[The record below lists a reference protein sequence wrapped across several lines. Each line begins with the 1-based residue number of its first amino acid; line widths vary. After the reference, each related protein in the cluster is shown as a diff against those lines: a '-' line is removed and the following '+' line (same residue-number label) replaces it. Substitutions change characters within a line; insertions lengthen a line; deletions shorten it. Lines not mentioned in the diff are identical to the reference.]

1 MLYLVSE
8 IVLVDDASEHKHLGD
23 QLEEYTRR
31 LPVKVSIHRIIFYL
45 ELHRSNQIRLMG
57 CPTSILQIQNDF
69 TKLKIKHSFM
79 ICNWYFSL
87 HRTTD
92 IHYDSFVCNT
102 HRV

>member
-8 IVLVDDASEHKHLGD
+8 IVLVDDASWRSTRSFNTQDNILLGIT
-23 QLEEYTRR
+23 QIE
-31 LPVKVSIHRIIFYL
+31 
-45 ELHRSNQIRLMG
+45 SNQTFRG

-69 TKLKIKHSFM
+69 TKLKIKPGLM

-92 IHYDSFVCNT
+92 IHYDYFVCNT